1 MSSNLRSPDE
11 LVKNS
16 FWLTMGGLAA
26 WIAAAF
32 YIILN

>member
-1 MSSNLRSPDE
+1 MASNLRPPDE
-11 LVKNS
+11 LVSNS
-16 FWLTMGGLAA
+16 FWLTMVGLAA

>member
-1 MSSNLRSPDE
+1 MSSKQRAPEE
-11 LVKNS
+11 LVANS

>member
-1 MSSNLRSPDE
+1 MAKARPPEEVLSGA
-11 LVKNS
+11 
-16 FWLTMGGLAA
+16 FWLTIAGLAA

>member
-1 MSSNLRSPDE
+1 MAQARPPEQLASGA
-11 LVKNS
+11 
-16 FWLTMGGLAA
+16 FWLTLAGIAA

>member
-1 MSSNLRSPDE
+1 MASNLRPPDE
-11 LVKNS
+11 LAANS
-16 FWLTMGGLAA
+16 FWLTIAGIAA

>member
-1 MSSNLRSPDE
+1 MSNARPPEE
-11 LVKNS
+11 LVSNT
-16 FWLTMGGLAA
+16 FWLTMAGLAA